1 MTLRETA
8 SAHDSHGATHRR
20 LPDRHPSHQN
30 TSAGRRADANSTA
43 RHGDAAT
50 LFRAWLRHPLR
61 TAAIVP
67 SSPALARL
75 MTKDIA
81 ASDRVVEL
89 GPGTGVFTHALLAR
103 GVPSSRLTVVEANA
117 EFADRLNA
125 RFPDL
130 HVVCADAATD
140 SWQLIDRTE
149 IDAVISGLPL
159 LSMSVDAVAGV
170 LATAVSVL
178 RPQGHFYQF
187 TYGPTCPVQPKLLAA
202 LRLRATR
209 IGWTPRNL
217 PPASVYR
224 IERQAG

>member
-1 MTLRETA
+1 MTLCAAA
-8 SAHDSHGATHRR
+8 SAHDRHSPIHVGEPIHRPRQGNTPAT
-20 LPDRHPSHQN
+20 
-30 TSAGRRADANSTA
+30 
-43 RHGDAAT
+43 RHGDAAA

-61 TAAIVP
+61 TAAIAP
-67 SSPALARL
+67 SSPALAQL

-103 GVPSSRLTVVEANA
+103 GVPPSRLTVVEANP
-117 EFADRLNA
+117 EFADLLNT
-125 RFPDL
+125 RFRDL

-140 SWQLIDRTE
+140 SWQLIDGPE

-159 LSMSVDAVAGV
+159 LSMSVDAVTGV
-170 LATAVSVL
+170 LETAVSVL
-178 RPQGHFYQF
+178 RPQGRLYQF
-187 TYGPTCPVQPKLLAA
+187 TYGPTCPIRPNLLAA

-224 IERQAG
+224 IERRPG

>member
-1 MTLRETA
+1 
-8 SAHDSHGATHRR
+8 
-20 LPDRHPSHQN
+20 
-30 TSAGRRADANSTA
+30 
-43 RHGDAAT
+43 
-50 LFRAWLRHPLR
+50 
-61 TAAIVP
+61 
-67 SSPALARL
+67 

-103 GVPSSRLTVVEANA
+103 GVPPSRLTVVEANP
-117 EFADRLNA
+117 EFADLLNT
-125 RFPDL
+125 RFRDL

-140 SWQLIDRTE
+140 SWQLIDGPE

-159 LSMSVDAVAGV
+159 LSMSVDAVTGV
-170 LATAVSVL
+170 LETAVSVL
-178 RPQGHFYQF
+178 RPQGRLYQF
-187 TYGPTCPVQPKLLAA
+187 TYGPTCPIRPNLLAA

-224 IERQAG
+224 IERRPG